1 MAKKLNRIELAF
13 TRFDDITKRH
23 LDRIEKNYKDFG
35 GIPEVKQKK
44 KKIMQLYQKFWNL
57 IRKVNPFY
65 FLHQV

>member
-44 KKIMQLYQKFWNL
+44 RNQSFN
-57 IRKVNPFY
+57 
-65 FLHQV
+65 

>member
-44 KKIMQLYQKFWNL
+44 KKSSIFSS
-57 IRKVNPFY
+57 PFGRI
-65 FLHQV
+65 Q